1 MKLQLLLL
9 LSAVVYGAA
18 QTTPSPLTVAL
29 NCIDN
34 ESADVID
41 DYIAA
46 VEAAVN
52 EITQN
57 VTLCLLNTACLTEA
71 TANGQVVLSALYSE
85 FSVLLEEV
93 TSDNGQCSDLFQTAF
108 DQIIGNIEDCLSQ
121 ELQTF
126 SDEINESVIA
136 TINGL
141 RQEIE
146 NCGILNLPCLTEVA
160 AKIVA
165 AVAAISLQALGVAAQ
180 LTNAATGCVTG
191 AISGR

>member
-29 NCIDN
+29 NCIDD

-46 VEAAVN
+46 VEAAV
-52 EITQN
+52 
-57 VTLCLLNTACLTEA
+57 
-71 TANGQVVLSALYSE
+71 
-85 FSVLLEEV
+85 
-93 TSDNGQCSDLFQTAF
+93 
-108 DQIIGNIEDCLSQ
+108 
-121 ELQTF
+121 
-126 SDEINESVIA
+126 
-136 TINGL
+136 NGL

-165 AVAAISLQALGVAAQ
+165 AVAAIPLQVLGVAAQ
-180 LTNAATGCVTG
+180 LTTGGTGCVTG